1 MRARTPFFLFL
12 NALLCLPLHAQQNT
26 RSAASRSSTTPG
38 SLVLTATLDDEA
50 ITPGTAKYLE
60 RAIGQAGQR
69 QAECL
74 VIVFDTPGG
83 LLTST
88 RLLTKR
94 ILASRTPVVVY
105 VAPSGAR
112 AASAGVF
119 ITLASHVAAMAPG
132 TTIGAA
138 HPVQIGGLPVGPRPG
153 ESPGAGDS
161 ESEKTEETPPQA
173 RSTFEEKIV
182 KDTVAW
188 ARALAGLRGRN
199 VDWAV
204 DAVEASVSVTASEAL
219 DQGVVELVAKDLH
232 DLLDQLQGREV
243 STPAGTAVL
252 NTADADVE
260 AIPIWWGERVLT
272 MIAQPNVALLL
283 MIFGFYGI
291 LFELYSP
298 GWGISGTLG
307 VVCIVLALFGLAV
320 LPVNYLGLALI
331 AIALGLTVAEVF
343 VTSYGALAVAGA
355 VCLVVGGIMLVDS
368 PSGFARVSLSVVLPI
383 SVATVAIT
391 LLLVSGIVRS
401 HRAPV
406 QTGGEGLMGRTGRVI
421 SDFRRQNDAFRGT
434 VAIHGERWR
443 AVSQQPL
450 KADDRCEVT
459 GREGLT
465 LRVAPTQAD
474 T

>member
-1 MRARTPFFLFL
+1 MKSPTLLFL
-12 NALLCLPLHAQQNT
+12 LLGFLLCLTVQAQQDN
-26 RSAASRSSTTPG
+26 RSTTSDSRTTN

-50 ITPGTAKYLE
+50 ITPGTARYLE
-60 RAIGQAGQR
+60 RAISEADQR

-74 VIVFDTPGG
+74 VIMLDTPGG

-88 RLLTKR
+88 RLLTKM
-94 ILASRTPVVVY
+94 ILTSQTPVVVY
-105 VAPSGAR
+105 VAPSGSR

-138 HPVQIGGLPVGPRPG
+138 HPVQIGGLPVGPQRDEP
-153 ESPGAGDS
+153 PDAGDS
-161 ESEKTEETPPQA
+161 KSEKKEEPSSQV
-173 RSTFEEKIV
+173 RSTVEEKIAN
-182 KDTVAW
+182 DTVAW
-188 ARALAGLRGRN
+188 ARALAEFRGRN
-199 VDWAV
+199 VEWAV
-204 DAVEASVSVTASEAL
+204 DAVETSVSITASEAAREN
-219 DQGVVELVAKDLH
+219 VVELVAKNLDG
-232 DLLDQLQGREV
+232 LLDKLQGRQL
-243 STPAGTAVL
+243 TTAAGTVTL
-252 NTADADVE
+252 NTADADVQ
-260 AIPIWWGERVLT
+260 AIPVWWGERILT
-272 MIAQPNVALLL
+272 LIAQPNIALLL

-298 GWGISGTLG
+298 GWGVSGTLG
-307 VVCIVLALFGLAV
+307 VVCIVLGLFGLAV

-331 AIALGLTVAEVF
+331 AIALGLMVAEVF

-355 VCLVVGGIMLVDS
+355 ICLVVGGIMLVDS

-383 SVATVAIT
+383 SIATVAIT

-406 QTGGEGLMGRTGRVI
+406 QTGGEGLIGRTGRVI
-421 SDFRRQNDAFRGT
+421 DDLARHDDVFQGT

-450 KADDRCEVT
+450 KADDVCKIT

-465 LRVAPTQAD
+465 LSVEPTQ
-474 T
+474 TET